1 MLQELRLAIRVLA
14 KSPAFVLIAIATLAL
29 AIGANTA
36 VFSLVNALLIRPLRY
51 DQPSRL
57 APLVQHFH
65 AQGLERIPISAP
77 EFIEYQQRVGS
88 FEKIGAFTTT
98 NFNLA
103 GDERPER
110 VAAALVTSGV
120 FDSLGVAPLQGRTFD
135 VSECQAGHDD
145 IVVISA
151 RLWKQRFGS

>member
-36 VFSLVNALLIRPLRY
+36 VFSLVNALLLRPLRY
-51 DQPSRL
+51 HEPSRL
-57 APLVQHFH
+57 ALMVQHFH

-77 EFIEYQQRVGS
+77 EFVDYQQRLGA
-88 FEKIGAFTTT
+88 FEKIGAFITA

-120 FDSLGVAPLQGRTFD
+120 FDSLGVAPVHGRTFD
-135 VSECQAGHDD
+135 ASEC
-145 IVVISA
+145 
-151 RLWKQRFGS
+151 